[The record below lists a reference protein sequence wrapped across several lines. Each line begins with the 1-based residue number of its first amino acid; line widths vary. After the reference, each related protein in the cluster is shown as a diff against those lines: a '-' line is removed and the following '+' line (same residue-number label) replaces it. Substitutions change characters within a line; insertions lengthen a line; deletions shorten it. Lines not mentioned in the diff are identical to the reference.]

1 MKRLALLV
9 VTVSALAG
17 SMYLAGR
24 ENQPSPLKID
34 QGDTVNPWSSLTMN
48 NTQRNFQFAVV
59 TDRTGGL
66 RKKVFEKA
74 VRKLNVMQPE
84 FVISVGDLI
93 EGYSED
99 SGVLQ
104 TQWGEFNGFIKDL
117 KVPFFY
123 VPGNHDVTNEKMK
136 ELWKKQFGRTYYHF
150 VYHDT
155 LFLALNTDEVPRDE
169 KDPPVKNLGAE
180 QVEYFKK
187 VIAENQN
194 VRHTLLFMH
203 KPLWTYEDGKGTGL
217 PEIEAALAGRR
228 YTVFCGHTHNYET
241 WIRNG
246 NRYIQLATTG
256 GGSLMRGKLHGEFD
270 QIAWITMT
278 DEGPSI
284 ANLLLDGIVD
294 VELKEDMRLDQE
306 MAEAQEIQRQ
316 EREKARQEAEKRKA
330 EEAARKKAAGG

>member
-1 MKRLALLV
+1 MKHLVLLV

-24 ENQPSPLKID
+24 ESLPGPLQVNQSDKA
-34 QGDTVNPWSSLTMN
+34 NPWSNLTMN
-48 NTQRNFQFAVV
+48 NVPRNFQFAVV
-59 TDRTGGL
+59 TDRTGGS

-74 VRKLNVMQPE
+74 VRKLNIMQPE

-99 SGVLQ
+99 SGILQ
-104 TQWGEFNGFIKDL
+104 TQWDEFNGFIKEL
-117 KVPFFY
+117 KFPFFY

-136 ELWKKQFGRTYYHF
+136 ELWKSQFGRTYYHF
-150 VYHDT
+150 LYHDT
-155 LFLALNTDEVPRDE
+155 LFLALNTDEVPRDS
-169 KDPPVKNLGAE
+169 KDPAVRNLGTE

-203 KPLWTYEDGKGTGL
+203 KPLWTYDDGKGTGL
-217 PEIEAALAGRR
+217 PEIEAALVGRK

-256 GGSLMRGKLHGEFD
+256 GGSLMRGKPHGEFD
-270 QIAWITMT
+270 QIAWITMS
-278 DEGPSI
+278 DEGLSI
-284 ANLLLDGIVD
+284 ANVLLDGIVD
-294 VELKEDMRLDQE
+294 VDIKEDLRLDQE

-316 EREKARQEAEKRKA
+316 EREKARIEAEKRKA
-330 EEAARKKAAGG
+330 EAEARKKAAGG